1 MKREYSAGLI
11 LYRLENNQR
20 LYLLLH
26 YQSGH
31 WDFVKGHIEQGESK
45 EQAAL
50 RELQEETG
58 ITQVELDKEFEDSF
72 SYFFKSPQGE
82 LIHKTVYFLIGK
94 TDQKEIT
101 LSHEHIGFAW
111 LPFKEAFNQLT
122 YKNARELLKKA
133 DEHGR

>member
-1 MKREYSAGLI
+1 MKQEYSAGII
-11 LYRLENNQR
+11 LYRIEDKQR
-20 LYLLLH
+20 FYLLLH

-45 EQAAL
+45 EQAAV

-58 ITQVELDKEFEDSF
+58 ITQVELDKEFKESF
-72 SYFFKSPQGE
+72 SYFFKSPKGE

-94 TDQKEIT
+94 TDEKEIK

-111 LPFKEAFNQLT
+111 LPFKEALEQLT
-122 YKNARELLKKA
+122 YQNARELLEKA
-133 DEHGR
+133 DKYCH